1 MPRKIRPVKGSTR
14 TPPKKIFTHAKE
26 ELFPPKLTIAQR
38 AKKRLERLKSAAAA
52 DRFPVSDGRNIKAPA
67 DTVIRDKAFKHGEYQ
82 RPGSTKRRK
91 RT

>member
-1 MPRKIRPVKGSTR
+1 MARKIAPVKGSTR
-14 TPPKKIFTHAKE
+14 RAPSKIFDHAAE
-26 ELFPPKLTIAQR
+26 ELSPRKLTIAQR
-38 AKKRLERLKSAAAA
+38 AKKRLARLKSAAAA
-52 DRFPVSDGRNIKAPA
+52 DRFPVSDGRNIRAPA